1 MGNGCITKKKK
12 EPLLKI
18 VDLMGFEQITIRC
31 RGDCVLCDRKDIEG
45 FESKS
50 VLKKNKIFV
59 CLNCKT

>member
-1 MGNGCITKKKK
+1 
-12 EPLLKI
+12 
-18 VDLMGFEQITIRC
+18 MGFEQMTIRC

-50 VLKKNKIFV
+50 VLEKNKIFV